1 MPSDINSWARTIK
14 DYSEIPEM
22 FKSYYDKN
30 FKDSTRFLN
39 AVYAPADSW
48 GRRKTNDKLM
58 FLYENNVVFLEKMKN
73 NINAVSYPIEN
84 INYIENGSILLYSW
98 LKINGNIEGETRSFV
113 LEYNTVVE
121 NIFKPII
128 EKLRILLC
136 DIETYDKEKE
146 IDDFDCLRDINYKFM
161 NYAKKAVLN
170 GEKVIDFLYQADIK
184 VPYFKFFKKLKSTS
198 HMIIFTNKE
207 LIILEEENVKST
219 KDAKYGGIWIYI
231 PVYKILSAYIDE
243 AETGFLNLSINVY
256 GANAFKS
263 VFESSKKENVQ
274 RLAEQINKIARY
286 NLLS

>member
-1 MPSDINSWARTIK
+1 MPSDIDSWARNVK
-14 DYSEIPEM
+14 DYSEIPEI
-22 FKSYYDKN
+22 FKFYYDEN
-30 FKDSTRFLN
+30 FKDSTQFLN
-39 AVYAPADSW
+39 AIYAPADSW

-73 NINAVSYPIEN
+73 SINAVSYPIEN

-136 DIETYDKEKE
+136 DIETSDKEKE
-146 IDDFDCLRDINYKFM
+146 IDDFDCLRDINYK
-161 NYAKKAVLN
+161 AKKAVLN

-207 LIILEEENVKST
+207 LIILQEENAKSI
-219 KDAKYGGIWIYI
+219 KDVKYGGIWIYI
-231 PVYKILSAYIDE
+231 PVHKILNAYIDE
-243 AETGFLNLSINVY
+243 EETGFLNLSINVS
-256 GANAFKS
+256 GSNVFKS
-263 VFESSKKENVQ
+263 RFEFSQKEKVE
-274 RLAEQINKIARY
+274 RLVEQINKIARY
-286 NLLS
+286 NLL

>member
-1 MPSDINSWARTIK
+1 MPSDIDSWARNVR
-14 DYSEIPEM
+14 DYSEIPEI
-22 FKSYYDKN
+22 FKSYYDEN
-30 FKDSTRFLN
+30 FGKSTQFLN

-48 GRRKTNDKLM
+48 GRRKTNDKFM
-58 FLYENNVVFLEKMKN
+58 FLYENEVVFFEKMKN
-73 NINAVSYPIEN
+73 SINAVSYPIEN

-98 LKINGNIEGETRSFV
+98 LKINGNIEDETRSFV

-136 DIETYDKEKE
+136 DIEMSNKEGE
-146 IDDFDCLRDINYKFM
+146 INDFDCLRDVNYKFM

-170 GEKVIDFLYQADIK
+170 GEKVIDFLYQVDIK

-207 LIILEEENVKST
+207 LIILEEESVKST

-231 PVYKILSAYIDE
+231 PLYKILSACIDKE
-243 AETGFLNLSINVY
+243 ENGFLNLVINIS
-256 GANAFKS
+256 GSNTFKS
-263 VFESSKKENVQ
+263 TFEHSKKEEIEQ
-274 RLAEQINKIARY
+274 LAERINKVARY
-286 NLLS
+286 NIVS

>member
-1 MPSDINSWARTIK
+1 MPSIDSWARTIK

-39 AVYAPADSW
+39 AVYTPADSW

-73 NINAVSYPIEN
+73 SINAVSYPIEN

-136 DIETYDKEKE
+136 DIETSDKEKE

-207 LIILEEENVKST
+207 LIILQEENAKSI
-219 KDAKYGGIWIYI
+219 KDVKYGGIWIYI
-231 PVYKILSAYIDE
+231 PVHKILNAYIDE
-243 AETGFLNLSINVY
+243 EETGFLNLSINVS
-256 GANAFKS
+256 GSNVFKS
-263 VFESSKKENVQ
+263 RFEFSQKEKVEG
-274 RLAEQINKIARY
+274 LIEQINKIARY
-286 NLLS
+286 NLL